1 MVTLRFNHSNRFF
14 CFFVYP
20 TLTVTFRCCIMY
32 CIYVLRVVFTVIS
45 CYMSTVYR
53 LHYTSTILSCSSNS
67 PVFSLAL
74 SLLLSPACVFACSL
88 PASLPSVLSPA
99 LSLLLSSVWVFA
111 CSLPASLSRLCFR
124 LLFPSYPVILH
135 HTEDVLNYLP
145 SITLYLCCLSLYLR
159 LSIHN
164 CPTSMLL
171 TSVYIAKLLI
181 SSNSN
186 VVAQDKAI
194 SNRNI
199 RVARNKS

>member
-1 MVTLRFNHSNRFF
+1 MVTLRFNLSNRFF
-14 CFFVYP
+14 LFFVYP

-53 LHYTSTILSCSSNS
+53 LHYTSTILSRSSNS

-74 SLLLSPACVFACSL
+74 SLLLSPVCVFACS
-88 PASLPSVLSPA
+88 
-99 LSLLLSSVWVFA
+99 F
-111 CSLPASLSRLCFR
+111 PASLSRLCFR
-124 LLFPSYPVILH
+124 LLFPPYPVILH

-164 CPTSMLL
+164 YPTSMLL

-199 RVARNKS
+199 RVTRNKS